1 MKKNITIIILSILLV
16 ASIALCVYF
25 KIDNSN
31 NTECKKDV
39 SEDKNELDNKQE
51 KSDNIKSDEPDDNVE
66 NDVPTQTVIDVNK
79 YKITENRSNR
89 LHMSLDKEYI
99 IEADGK
105 KLNDNYE
112 GTIYNY
118 ELTEDHFVVFV
129 AEKHKNPTGIKTVI
143 YDVITGEKLQ
153 EFIGSIVKFKSN
165 DNFILSSAI
174 TVVQPNYYIWN
185 YKNKYSFVFLS
196 KVNLTE
202 DKEVY

>member
-51 KSDNIKSDEPDDNVE
+51 ESDNIKSDEPDDNVE

-129 AEKHKNPTGIKTVI
+129 AETPSRIKTVI

-153 EFIGSIVKFKSN
+153 EFKGLIVKFKSN

-174 TVVQPNYYIWN
+174 TVVQPDYYIWN
-185 YKNKYSFVFLS
+185 YKNKYSAIVLS
-196 KVNLTE
+196 KVSLTE

>member
-16 ASIALCVYF
+16 ASIVLCVYF

-51 KSDNIKSDEPDDNVE
+51 ESDNIKSDEPDDNVE

-129 AEKHKNPTGIKTVI
+129 AETPSRIKTVI

-153 EFIGSIVKFKSN
+153 EFKGLIVKFKSN

-174 TVVQPNYYIWN
+174 TVVQPDYYIWN
-185 YKNKYSFVFLS
+185 YKNKYSAIVLS